1 MAFKKGHK
9 KVGGRVKGT
18 PNYTT
23 QLIKEHLLR
32 ETGEY
37 VNSGMLHED
46 ICNIE
51 DPSKRL
57 DLFCKIVNYIL
68 PRQSSVDSTVNV
80 TSEAQQ
86 SVLDR
91 LSQLA
96 KDNEE

>member
-9 KVGGRVKGT
+9 KVGGRKAGT

-23 QLIKEHLLR
+23 QLIKEHLLK
-32 ETGEY
+32 ETGDY
-37 VNSGMLHED
+37 FDSGLLHQD

-57 DLFCKIVNYIL
+57 DLFVKIINYLI
-68 PRQSSVDSTVNV
+68 PKQSSVDSTVNV
-80 TSEAQQ
+80 TSTEQQ

-91 LSQLA
+91 LNRLA
-96 KDNEE
+96 QDNEE